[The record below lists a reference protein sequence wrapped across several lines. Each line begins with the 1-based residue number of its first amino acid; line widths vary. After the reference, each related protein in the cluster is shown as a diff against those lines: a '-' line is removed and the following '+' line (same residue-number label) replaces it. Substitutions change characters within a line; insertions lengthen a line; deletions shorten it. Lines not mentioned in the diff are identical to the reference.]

1 MTQKID
7 TSMLEDVASSS
18 TDNNTA
24 KDAGNAGKVVQLNSQ
39 GVIPS
44 VYFAPLIDQWRLTA
58 DLVGSADPISANL
71 ARGTYLG
78 GSGMSVATGVW
89 TFPMTGVYDVSATMM
104 ADMQSNNG
112 VGNAQLYLTVN
123 ATDGEGPTWTEIS
136 YCEEAWSHSILRV
149 TSLVDVTSVT
159 EVKVKFAIT
168 HSGDATSLIQGHATS
183 NRTHFTFTRLGDT

>member
-1 MTQKID
+1 MATKVS
-7 TSMLEDVASSS
+7 TSMLESLASAS
-18 TDNNTA
+18 TNDTTA
-24 KDAGNAGKVVQLNSQ
+24 KDPGDSGKVVQLNSQ

-44 VYFAPLIDQWRLTA
+44 VYFAPIVDQWRLTA

-112 VGNAQLYLTVN
+112 IGHAELFLT
-123 ATDGEGPTWTEIS
+123 TDADGDLTWVEIS
-136 YCEEAWSHSILRV
+136 RSDEAWSKSILTV
-149 TSLVDVTSVT
+149 SSLVNVTSVT
-159 EVKVKFAIT
+159 SVKVKFAIT
-168 HSGDATSLIQGHATS
+168 HSGDSSSLIQGHATS

>member
-1 MTQKID
+1 MATKVS
-7 TSMLEDVASSS
+7 TSMLESLASAS
-18 TDNNTA
+18 TNDSTA
-24 KDAGNAGKVVQLNSQ
+24 KDPGDSGKVVQLNSQ

-44 VYFAPLIDQWRLTA
+44 VYFAPIVDQWRLTA

-104 ADMQSNNG
+104 ADMQANNG
-112 VGNAQLYLTVN
+112 VGHAELFLT
-123 ATDGEGPTWTEIS
+123 TDADGDSTWVEIS
-136 YCEEAWSHSILRV
+136 RSDEAWSKSILTV
-149 TSLVDVTSVT
+149 SSLVNVTSVT
-159 EVKVKFAIT
+159 SVKVKFAIT
-168 HSGDATSLIQGHATS
+168 HSGDSSSLIQGHATS